1 MAGQTVLDLDTLA
14 DRPVVLINKQE
25 YRLWSIDLL
34 PPIENHRVRKLLK
47 RNDELAQKDD
57 LSRAEEAELSKIFDE
72 IARTVLDA
80 PAAIHKKLT
89 DKQRA
94 EIIRS
99 FLMPSLDILM
109 KLLAAATPPAAST
122 ETPTGA
128 TLPPDSAGSTKA

>member
-14 DRPVVLINKQE
+14 DRPVVLINKKE

-47 RNDELAQKDD
+47 RNDELAAKDD
-57 LSRAEEAELSKIFDE
+57 LTLAEVKELQKIFDE
-72 IARTVLDA
+72 ITRTVLDA
-80 PAAIHKKLT
+80 PLAIHKKLN

-94 EIIRS
+94 EIIRV

-109 KLLAAATPPAAST
+109 KLLAAATPPT
-122 ETPTGA
+122 GETPTGA
-128 TLPPDSAGSTKA
+128 TSSPDSAGSTKD